1 MLTGIQIQLWPLK
14 HIVALEQDFLKDT
27 DMEASGWYQWDVGIR
42 DQEIAVFSST
52 I

>member
-27 DMEASGWYQWDVGIR
+27 DMEAYDMETDDTRYPKWVMES
-42 DQEIAVFSST
+42 A
-52 I
+52 